1 MFLKTKLTTDDSLTS
16 AELINLWT
24 YTDKKYILT
33 SVFVLSQN
41 KVTQEKYIKHF
52 LIKTI

>member
-1 MFLKTKLTTDDSLTS
+1 MIHLQVLNLLTY
-16 AELINLWT
+16 ELIQI
-24 YTDKKYILT
+24 KKYILT

-52 LIKTI
+52 LIKTIQNKYYCI